1 LSPVIQAERLI
12 GSAMLATLVEWAT
25 LVEDTVLALACGQD
39 PPMTLDPVIRITA
52 IKGGLG

>member
-52 IKGGLG
+52 IEGGLG